1 MCSFL
6 KLNDP
11 TCMYIDVGQIIQ
23 LKVVRLISK
32 YNPDNNI
39 ILLFFDVIYLVI
51 FNKNMLFLWYIHT

>member
-39 ILLFFDVIYLVI
+39 ILLFL
-51 FNKNMLFLWYIHT
+51 KLFTE